1 MAHDRIVQYR
11 PGLGG
16 SRNDRPA
23 EKGSSGTGSQCS
35 VLCFLLPGSNRAC
48 DLRSKL
54 KTCISICLRDDRVR
68 LRGCCLCGDR
78 DYGKRDRCR
87 RSAGDPV
94 HQTGLYGKLRHLYG
108 DRGRNCFCI
117 DRDRWKEKMPS
128 VQNNKVPAAELAE
141 IEAGAGTNDSAGVV
155 AADERNRQE
164 NEKKL
169 KAFLTGNVIKLKDV
183 NDGVFSEGVMGDGF
197 AIIPENDVVYAPAD
211 AKVTVLMQDS
221 RHACGLTLA
230 NGMELLLHVGIDT
243 VDMQG
248 DGFEYLVGED
258 QEVTA
263 GAPLIRFDRDKI
275 KAAGHP
281 DTTVCII
288 TDPADVENIRFI
300 TGMKAEA
307 KNTVVAE
314 FD

>member
-1 MAHDRIVQYR
+1 
-11 PGLGG
+11 
-16 SRNDRPA
+16 
-23 EKGSSGTGSQCS
+23 
-35 VLCFLLPGSNRAC
+35 
-48 DLRSKL
+48 
-54 KTCISICLRDDRVR
+54 
-68 LRGCCLCGDR
+68 
-78 DYGKRDRCR
+78 
-87 RSAGDPV
+87 
-94 HQTGLYGKLRHLYG
+94 
-108 DRGRNCFCI
+108 
-117 DRDRWKEKMPS
+117 MPS

-155 AADERNRQE
+155 AAGERNRQE

-197 AIIPENDVVYAPAD
+197 AIIPENDVVYAPVD

-263 GAPLIRFDRDKI
+263 GTPLIRFDRDKI

-300 TGMKAEA
+300 TGMRAEV